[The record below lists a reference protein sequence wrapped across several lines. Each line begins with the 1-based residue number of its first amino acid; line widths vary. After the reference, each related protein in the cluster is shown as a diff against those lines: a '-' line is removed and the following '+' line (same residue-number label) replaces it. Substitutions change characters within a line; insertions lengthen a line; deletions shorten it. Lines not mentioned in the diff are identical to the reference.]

1 MAQKGMDDYNLAL
14 SAGVEQS
21 REVNGDF
28 FHVVSA
34 TNDIEV
40 RFDDG
45 KWMTRARGMGGRVY
59 YSRIS
64 VRSATSQNIVLSLG
78 FGYATDSRA
87 TVNATITAPVQPAA
101 FNIPLTDVSVGAGAQ
116 VLLEAAVATRLELVV
131 GVASTE
137 ANGVRIGDNTVA
149 ANKGALVEPGQQVAF
164 ASNAALYAF
173 NPGAG
178 AINVT
183 LTSMRSP

>member
-1 MAQKGMDDYNLAL
+1 MSQKGMDDHSFTLA
-14 SAGVEQS
+14 AGVEQS

-28 FHVVSA
+28 FHVVTATSA
-34 TNDIEV
+34 FEI

-45 KWMTRARGMGGRVY
+45 KWMTRNQGQGGRVY

-64 VRSATSQNIVLSLG
+64 VRSTGSQSVVMSLG
-78 FGYATDSRA
+78 FGYATDARS
-87 TVNATITAPVQPAA
+87 TVNATITAPIQPAA
-101 FNIPLTDVSVGAGAQ
+101 LNVPLTDVSVGAGLQ
-116 VLLEAAVATRLELVV
+116 VLLEAAVATRLELLV

-137 ANGVRIGDNTVA
+137 ANGVRIGDNTA
-149 ANKGALVEPGQQVAF
+149 AAAKGLLVEPGQSVAF
-164 ASNAALYAF
+164 ASSAAIYAF
-173 NPGAG
+173 NSGAG